1 MACRE
6 QGIKS
11 VAVTSDYIDPEP
23 CAEFF
28 RAMDAANVD
37 LKAFTDRFYH
47 KICGGHL
54 APVLETLE
62 FIHNE
67 TDA

>member
-11 VAVTSDYIDPEP
+11 VAVTADYIDPEP
-23 CAEFF
+23 RADFF